1 VPAWVCLLRGVNL
14 GKQRKLPMPALRDA
28 LVAAGTTGV
37 RTHLQSGN
45 IIIETPLAP

>member
-1 VPAWVCLLRGVNL
+1 LLRGVNL